1 MRAVQQLRL
10 SAIELQLAPIR
21 NSVHIPANVLWA
33 HFKGGDVAAGL
44 AEQVGQAK
52 SLIDELLWWTNALKS
67 GRSK

>member
-1 MRAVQQLRL
+1 MAFVSYGSTGGAHAVQ
-10 SAIELQLAPIR
+10 PIR
-21 NSVHIPANVLWA
+21 NSVHIAANVLWA

-52 SLIDELLWWTNALKS
+52 SLIDDLLWWTNALKS